1 MADNY
6 NDTYSGIERGKH
18 IVAQDVVDALNTKEK
33 VEHKISI
40 TEWPA
45 NKTSETKYPSCAAAN
60 DAINALAII
69 PVQLVSKTSTDTEIP
84 SAQSVYSFMSAKMSE
99 WQAIDKKVPSYLWS
113 GNNTT
118 DDSMYPTCGAVNK
131 AINAAKPTPVAYI
144 SSASTDTQIPAA
156 VAVWNLF
163 KDLYYA

>member
-6 NDTYSGIERGKH
+6 NDTYPGIERGKH

-33 VEHKISI
+33 VEHKISAA
-40 TEWPA
+40 EWPA

-60 DAINALAII
+60 DAINALEII
-69 PVQLVSKTSTDTEIP
+69 PVSAISETSTDTEIP
-84 SAQSVYSFMSAKMSE
+84 SAQSVYSFVSGLASG
-99 WQAIDKKVPSYLWS
+99 WQTIGNMVKSYQWT
-113 GNNTT
+113 GNNIT
-118 DDSMYPTCGAVNK
+118 DDNLYPTCNAVNT